1 MIFGVIINPM
11 KKFRNFNIALDKG
24 LAKSVFDHVR
34 NYMMCSLL
42 LAIGV
47 SGIDGDNDL
56 ILNLV
61 PNTYSSI
68 SLVALAVILFCLN
81 LYDGIRVLSKSNY
94 HRGYIFGLVA
104 IYIAMSVVVI
114 ELTSSFRVAFTG

>member
-1 MIFGVIINPM
+1 MQSI
-11 KKFRNFNIALDKG
+11 KKFNTALDKG
-24 LAKSVFDHVR
+24 LAKAVFDHVR

-47 SGIDGDNDL
+47 SGFDDSTNL
-56 ILNLV
+56 LFNLV
-61 PNTYSSI
+61 PNTYSAI
-68 SLVALAVILFCLN
+68 SLVTLSVVLFCLN

-94 HRGYIFGLVA
+94 HTIYIFGLIG

-114 ELTSSFRVAFTG
+114 ELTSSFRASFTG